1 MGVCKRIFKFVFS
14 FYNMTIAF
22 SVYEKKMHLNTT
34 NYNSDIAMT
43 QQNSIL
49 LFPDGAPGETEKLE
63 ERENPF
69 NIKVGDLPVRIIA
82 DVDEP
87 SITFFPAPENINS
100 GTTIIINPG
109 GGYNVLAYD
118 LEGTEVCELFNSYGI
133 NCVLL
138 KYRVPRREGLPKHAA
153 PLQDLQRAIAYTRA
167 HAVEW
172 GIDENRIGVIGFSAG
187 ALTAAIA
194 SNSFAEPS
202 YPKVDSYDEVSIRPD
217 FCMLIYPAYLDG
229 ENFTV
234 VPELEVSKETC
245 PTLLVQTQDDHK
257 LLNSSLFYYYA
268 LKEAKV
274 YVAMHLYTTGYHG
287 YGVRDT
293 GHLVNEWP
301 ERAVSWMKEIGM
313 LKKS

>member
-1 MGVCKRIFKFVFS
+1 
-14 FYNMTIAF
+14 
-22 SVYEKKMHLNTT
+22 
-34 NYNSDIAMT
+34 MT
-43 QQNSIL
+43 QLDSIL
-49 LFPDGAPGETEKLE
+49 LFPNGAPGETEALVEK
-63 ERENPF
+63 ENPF
-69 NIKVGDLPVRIIA
+69 NIKVGGLPVRIIT
-82 DVDEP
+82 DVSEP
-87 SITFFPAPENINS
+87 AITFFPALEYNNS
-100 GTTIIINPG
+100 GATIIINPG

-138 KYRVPRREGLPKHAA
+138 KYRVPRRKDLPMHAA

-167 HAVEW
+167 HAEEW
-172 GIDENRIGVIGFSAG
+172 SIDEDKIGVIGFSAG

-194 SNSFAEPS
+194 SNNFKELS
-202 YPKVDSYDEVSIRPD
+202 YPPIDKLDETNIRPD

-229 ENFTV
+229 ENFSV
-234 VPELEVSKETC
+234 IPELQVTKETC
-245 PTLLVQTQDDHK
+245 PTFLVQTQDDHK

-274 YVAMHLYTTGYHG
+274 SVAMHLYPLGYHG

-301 ERAVSWMKEIGM
+301 DRAVAWMKSMNLIE
-313 LKKS
+313 K